1 MRERF
6 TESYLG
12 TWELFGENDEDN
24 ELGRNDEK
32 KLGEYKLYESNFRGL
47 SG

>member
-12 TWELFGENDEDN
+12 TWELFGEKA
-24 ELGRNDEK
+24 EK
-32 KLGEYKLYESNFRGL
+32 KLGKYKYFESDF
-47 SG
+47 